1 MEEAMRER
9 HENHSTPAEGFS
21 DSEDKMRVVESQPSA
36 THVSLHQRSLTPV
49 FVDTQLSS
57 TTTPATPRRGHTLTL
72 HEYRKKQQI
81 PSPPLAGPV
90 KRVKRKP
97 GTPDLN
103 ANGHIKTRPPLS
115 PSVASNHS
123 LELSPSPWPS
133 EHVHGPPTRGFD
145 VFAALNSSDSVPS
158 FTSLL
163 ESYYDR
169 SNSAP
174 PLTSNLSDPSKSV
187 YSGESFITPEKTRAR
202 HFKPSKRLPRPTTQR
217 GLRFSHSSITPSPL
231 RLANSRLTTRFTSP
245 PRETNHSSSFAIS
258 KFSFPEPPSPP
269 HASLPQ
275 GHAETAATTNTQRSS
290 ADQQEAKTP
299 TTLHFRGVSFDVVNP
314 HNSLNLHNIETPA
327 DRDADLSDYFETRS
341 EPADIF
347 RNHKRN
353 NPSNRTMDSRQTF
366 LTANENNSPNT
377 GHESRRLPTPP
388 RAVYNDL
395 TSAHHAITSRSGFS
409 TTERSSRLELPL
421 PPPPVAISPHKSLR
435 TQLSA
440 SSSNLSNYRPDP
452 LNVQKAN
459 TSPSVLR
466 RVTSIFRRSKPVEDE
481 ESKGSTSGTQS
492 IALLD
497 QQPASSPRRAPS
509 IHLQWFQ
516 KLGHDKRTSRS
527 APYFSGI
534 SHHSA
539 RGAGHFP
546 RQSVSQP
553 EVRHSAYVSNYA
565 DTEATE
571 SRIFDTESIAP
582 EWSSPDL
589 DYSQEVHDQ
598 SDLWQFADKSNGE
611 TPRLSLLREGASDSI
626 LNRYTQNDTTL
637 DSIVGQYYNDAPP
650 TSAPSLTTISTAGE
664 EQDTSPAIERG
675 RHGANARLSRF
686 PSSGLSQFD
695 FGLSHSESGSDFSDD
710 EPQETPSRMSG
721 IRSLRASAGGPPPE
735 LLPSLPNSDLQ
746 LPNPP
751 FVHRGHSNTIE
762 SGTSHAS
769 SYGDTRNLLLIS
781 PSTQPQGNITP
792 ESRLGS
798 LLPSEGA
805 KASST
810 TLPATFHKTGDRQT
824 EQTMGVETAVA
835 SQHHPEIENQRYDRQ
850 TSSEQVKS
858 DKIKHHSRLSGIST
872 LSGSLFVLKNANQQ
886 CSSPYQSPAD
896 HFSVPPDTP
905 KGLIRGIPK
914 MWQEQSTA
922 SLNYQ
927 SDAKERIN
935 HKQSLSGGTG
945 VSDDPDEWE
954 TVGDASRGDVAHDG
968 DGDGYASMGRS
979 ADERYSALPYTQT
992 HPGDAS
998 HEYGRYSFRKPSA
1011 SILMPSYDFRGGAGF
1026 PHHNALIP
1034 SPNTV
1039 SRQHPSPLG
1048 SHPHPFNTTPPELR
1062 SVHSGSVS
1070 SHANDVD
1077 APESLVPEEQHR
1089 RQQSD
1094 DNRKQQI
1101 FSITPTTFEVVTPTT
1116 REPKLSTEPSSD
1128 IEYDR
1133 DWVPYASPRQKN
1145 PKMFTN
1151 TSLST
1156 IPSSTRDNPDR
1167 VSSSTAP
1174 SMGMSSNRANS
1185 FTKFTVT
1192 GPKLNLTGTPRGTGM
1207 REVGSSV
1214 ADNSSPGMRFSSS
1227 PMSPKSFRSFHQ
1239 AENGQP
1245 EPDEYGEREYITPD
1259 SSPPNSAGLP
1269 GVSATRSYKSPATVS
1284 GTRIPVSPQ
1293 EHTPQHHHFPA
1304 DSLSSSLRSSDEIP
1318 DGNRA
1323 NEGRQRRYEHLRAP
1337 SKKWAPLYTNYRAPS
1352 VDEHL
1357 STLPRRK
1364 GSRRSVHGQKELM
1377 PMKLAII
1384 PQSRA
1389 EHEGTSEDAI
1399 SQPEP
1404 AEISKLTGHRRQSSE
1419 IRPATAAAASIMGST
1434 RTVAPLLIRP
1444 SRPATARDRPST
1456 ADSPSLKP
1464 IPPTP
1469 SLLAVRRP
1477 REQLFSRIVFGLCM
1491 LFPPALIMYGFGCM
1505 DSLIAAATH
1514 GEHLAFG
1521 TQEKRFARYV
1531 GITMT
1536 VAIVVAITAFMV
1548 SIAVKWS

>member
-9 HENHSTPAEGFS
+9 YADPSTPPGRS
-21 DSEDKMRVVESQPSA
+21 GDSEDKMRVVESQPSA

-57 TTTPATPRRGHTLTL
+57 TTMPATPRGGHTLTL

-97 GTPDLN
+97 ATPDLSTT
-103 ANGHIKTRPPLS
+103 GRVKTRLPLS

-133 EHVHGPPTRGFD
+133 ENIHGPPTRGFD
-145 VFAALNSSDSVPS
+145 AFAALNSSDSVPS

-187 YSGESFITPEKTRAR
+187 YSGDTFVTPEKTRAR
-202 HFKPSKRLPRPTTQR
+202 HFKPSKRLPRPVTQR
-217 GLRFSHSSITPSPL
+217 GPRFSHSSITPSPL
-231 RLANSRLTTRFTSP
+231 RLANSKLTSHLTSQ

-269 HASLPQ
+269 AASLPR
-275 GHAETAATTNTQRSS
+275 GHTESAATTNTQRSS

-327 DRDADLSDYFETRS
+327 DRDADISDYFETRS

-353 NPSNRTMDSRQTF
+353 NPSNRTMESRQTF
-366 LTANENNSPNT
+366 LTANENNSPNS
-377 GHESRRLPTPP
+377 GHESRRLMTPP

-395 TSAHHAITSRSGFS
+395 TAAHHAITSRNGFPTS
-409 TTERSSRLELPL
+409 ERSSRLELPL
-421 PPPPVAISPHKSLR
+421 PPPPVAISPHKSVK
-435 TQLSA
+435 TQLSV
-440 SSSNLSNYRPDP
+440 SSSNLSSYRPEP
-452 LNVQKAN
+452 LNVQKAS

-481 ESKGSTSGTQS
+481 ESKGSSSGTQS

-497 QQPASSPRRAPS
+497 QQPTSTPRRAPS

-527 APYFSGI
+527 APYFSGT

-539 RGAGHFP
+539 RGPGNFQ

-553 EVRHSAYVSNYA
+553 EIRHSAYVSNYA
-565 DTEATE
+565 GTEAAE
-571 SRIFDTESIAP
+571 SRIFDTESIP
-582 EWSSPDL
+582 PDWSSPDL

-598 SDLWQFADKSNGE
+598 SNLWQFADKSDAE
-611 TPRLSLLREGASDSI
+611 TQRLSLLREGASDSI
-626 LNRYTQNDTTL
+626 LNRYTPNDTTL

-675 RHGANARLSRF
+675 RHGANARLANF

-695 FGLSHSESGSDFSDD
+695 FELSRSDTGSDFSDD

-721 IRSLRASAGGPPPE
+721 VRSLRTSAGGPPPE
-735 LLPSLPNSDLQ
+735 LLPSLPDSDLR
-746 LPNPP
+746 PPEPP
-751 FVHRGHSNTIE
+751 FMHRGHLNTIE
-762 SGTSHAS
+762 SGTSYAS

-781 PSTQPQGNITP
+781 SSTQPQGNATP

-810 TLPATFHKTGDRQT
+810 TLPATFYEKDEHRT

-835 SQHHPEIENQRYDRQ
+835 SQNPPEIGTRQCDRQ
-850 TSSEQVKS
+850 ISLEQVMS
-858 DKIKHHSRLSGIST
+858 DKVKHNGHLSGIST
-872 LSGSLFVLKNANQQ
+872 LSGSLFVLKNANRQH
-886 CSSPYQSPAD
+886 SSPCQSPAD
-896 HFSVPPDTP
+896 HSSVLPDTP
-905 KGLIRGIPK
+905 KGLMEGIPK
-914 MWQEQSTA
+914 MWQEPSPA
-922 SLNYQ
+922 SLSYQ
-927 SDAKERIN
+927 SDSKERTN

-945 VSDDPDEWE
+945 ASDDPDEWE
-954 TVGDASRGDVAHDG
+954 TVGDASRGDVGHEETEDS
-968 DGDGYASMGRS
+968 YASITRS
-979 ADERYSALPYTQT
+979 AD
-992 HPGDAS
+992 D
-998 HEYGRYSFRKPSA
+998 
-1011 SILMPSYDFRGGAGF
+1011 
-1026 PHHNALIP
+1026 
-1034 SPNTV
+1034 
-1039 SRQHPSPLG
+1039 
-1048 SHPHPFNTTPPELR
+1048 
-1062 SVHSGSVS
+1062 
-1070 SHANDVD
+1070 
-1077 APESLVPEEQHR
+1077 
-1089 RQQSD
+1089 
-1094 DNRKQQI
+1094 
-1101 FSITPTTFEVVTPTT
+1101 
-1116 REPKLSTEPSSD
+1116 SD
-1128 IEYDR
+1128 IDHDR
-1133 DWVPYASPRQKN
+1133 DWVPYVSPRQKN

-1156 IPSSTRDNPDR
+1156 IPSSTRENPDR
-1167 VSSSTAP
+1167 MSSSTAP
-1174 SMGMSSNRANS
+1174 SMGMGSNRANS
-1185 FTKFTVT
+1185 FTKFTIT

-1207 REVGSSV
+1207 REVGSSE

-1227 PMSPKSFRSFHQ
+1227 PWSPKSFRSFHQ
-1239 AENGQP
+1239 AEDRQP
-1245 EPDEYGEREYITPD
+1245 ELSEYGERDDMTPD
-1259 SSPPNSAGLP
+1259 SSPPDSAGLP
-1269 GVSATRSYKSPATVS
+1269 GISAAKSYQSHIS
-1284 GTRIPVSPQ
+1284 GTRMLVSPQ
-1293 EHTPQHHHFPA
+1293 ESTPRRHHFPA
-1304 DSLSSSLRSSDEIP
+1304 DSLSSSLRSSSEIP

-1323 NEGRQRRYEHLRAP
+1323 NEGCQRRYEHLRAP
-1337 SKKWAPLYTNYRAPS
+1337 SKKWAPLYSNYQAPS

-1357 STLPRRK
+1357 STHPRRK

-1389 EHEGTSEDAI
+1389 EREGTNEDAI
-1399 SQPEP
+1399 RRPEP
-1404 AEISKLTGHRRQSSE
+1404 AEISKFTSHRRQSSE
-1419 IRPATAAAASIMGST
+1419 IRPATAAAVSIIGST
-1434 RTVAPLLIRP
+1434 KTEAPLLMRP
-1444 SRPATARDRPST
+1444 SHPGIVRDRPST
-1456 ADSPSLKP
+1456 TDSPSLKP

-1469 SLLAVRRP
+1469 SLLAARRP
-1477 REQLFSRIVFGLCM
+1477 REKLFSRIVFALCT
-1491 LFPPALIMYGFGCM
+1491 LFPPALIMYGFGYM
-1505 DSLIAAATH
+1505 DSLIAAATR
-1514 GEHLAFG
+1514 GEYLAFG

>member
-9 HENHSTPAEGFS
+9 YADPSTPPGRS
-21 DSEDKMRVVESQPSA
+21 GDSEDKMRVVESQPSA

-57 TTTPATPRRGHTLTL
+57 TTMPATPRGGHTLTL

-97 GTPDLN
+97 ATPDLSTT
-103 ANGHIKTRPPLS
+103 GRVKTRLPLS

-133 EHVHGPPTRGFD
+133 ENIHGPPTRGFD
-145 VFAALNSSDSVPS
+145 AFAALNSSDSVPS

-187 YSGESFITPEKTRAR
+187 YSGDTFVTPEKTRAR
-202 HFKPSKRLPRPTTQR
+202 HFKPSKRLPRPVTQR
-217 GLRFSHSSITPSPL
+217 GPRFSHSSITPSPL
-231 RLANSRLTTRFTSP
+231 RLANSKLTSHLTSQ

-269 HASLPQ
+269 AASLPR
-275 GHAETAATTNTQRSS
+275 GHTESAATTNTQRSS

-327 DRDADLSDYFETRS
+327 DRDADISDYFETRS

-353 NPSNRTMDSRQTF
+353 NPSNRTMESRQTF
-366 LTANENNSPNT
+366 LTANENNSPNS
-377 GHESRRLPTPP
+377 GHESRRLMTPP

-395 TSAHHAITSRSGFS
+395 TAAHHAITSRNGFPTS
-409 TTERSSRLELPL
+409 ERSSRLELPL
-421 PPPPVAISPHKSLR
+421 PPPPVAISPHKSVK
-435 TQLSA
+435 TQLSV
-440 SSSNLSNYRPDP
+440 SSSNLSSYRPEP
-452 LNVQKAN
+452 LNVQKAS

-481 ESKGSTSGTQS
+481 ESKGSSSGTQS

-497 QQPASSPRRAPS
+497 QQPTSTPRRAPS

-527 APYFSGI
+527 APYFSGT

-539 RGAGHFP
+539 RGPGNFQ

-553 EVRHSAYVSNYA
+553 EIRHSAYVSNYA
-565 DTEATE
+565 GTEAAE
-571 SRIFDTESIAP
+571 SRIFDTESIP
-582 EWSSPDL
+582 PDWSSPDL

-598 SDLWQFADKSNGE
+598 SNLWQFADKSDAE
-611 TPRLSLLREGASDSI
+611 TQRLSLLREGASDSI
-626 LNRYTQNDTTL
+626 LNRYTPNDTTL

-675 RHGANARLSRF
+675 RHGANARLANF

-695 FGLSHSESGSDFSDD
+695 FELSRSDTGSDFSDD

-721 IRSLRASAGGPPPE
+721 VRSLRTSAGGPPPE
-735 LLPSLPNSDLQ
+735 LLPSLPDSDLR
-746 LPNPP
+746 PPEPP
-751 FVHRGHSNTIE
+751 FMHRGHLNTIE
-762 SGTSHAS
+762 SGTSYAS

-781 PSTQPQGNITP
+781 SSTQPQGNATP

-810 TLPATFHKTGDRQT
+810 TLPATFYEKDEHRT

-835 SQHHPEIENQRYDRQ
+835 SQNPPEIGTRQCDRQ
-850 TSSEQVKS
+850 ISLEQVMS
-858 DKIKHHSRLSGIST
+858 DKVKHNGHLSGIST
-872 LSGSLFVLKNANQQ
+872 LSGSLFVLKNANRQH
-886 CSSPYQSPAD
+886 SSPCQSPAD
-896 HFSVPPDTP
+896 HSSVLPDTP
-905 KGLIRGIPK
+905 KGLMEGIPK
-914 MWQEQSTA
+914 MWQEPSPA
-922 SLNYQ
+922 SLSYQ
-927 SDAKERIN
+927 SDSKERTN

-945 VSDDPDEWE
+945 ASDDPDEWE
-954 TVGDASRGDVAHDG
+954 TVGDASRGDVGHEETEDS
-968 DGDGYASMGRS
+968 YASITRS
-979 ADERYSALPYTQT
+979 ADDRYSALPYTQT
-992 HPGDAS
+992 YPGDTS

-1026 PHHNALIP
+1026 PHHNSLVP
-1034 SPNTV
+1034 SPSST
-1039 SRQHPSPLG
+1039 SHQHPSPLG
-1048 SHPHPFNTTPPELR
+1048 SHPHPFNTPPPELR
-1062 SVHSGSVS
+1062 SAHSSRSIS

-1077 APESLVPEEQHR
+1077 APGSLVPEEQHR

-1094 DNRKQQI
+1094 DNRKQQP
-1101 FSITPTTFEVVTPTT
+1101 FSVTPTIFEVVTPTT
-1116 REPKLSTEPSSD
+1116 HVPKLSTEPSSD
-1128 IEYDR
+1128 IDHDR
-1133 DWVPYASPRQKN
+1133 DWVPYVSPRQKN

-1156 IPSSTRDNPDR
+1156 IPSSTRENPDR
-1167 VSSSTAP
+1167 MSSSTAP
-1174 SMGMSSNRANS
+1174 SMGMGSNRANS
-1185 FTKFTVT
+1185 FTKFTIT

-1207 REVGSSV
+1207 REVGSSE

-1227 PMSPKSFRSFHQ
+1227 PWSPKSFRSFHQ
-1239 AENGQP
+1239 AEDRQP
-1245 EPDEYGEREYITPD
+1245 ELSEYGERDDMTPD
-1259 SSPPNSAGLP
+1259 SSPPDSAGLP
-1269 GVSATRSYKSPATVS
+1269 GISAAKSYQSHIS
-1284 GTRIPVSPQ
+1284 GTRMLVSPQ
-1293 EHTPQHHHFPA
+1293 ESTPRRHHFPA
-1304 DSLSSSLRSSDEIP
+1304 DSLSSSLRSSSEIP

-1337 SKKWAPLYTNYRAPS
+1337 SKKWAPLYSNYQAPS

-1357 STLPRRK
+1357 STHPRRK

-1389 EHEGTSEDAI
+1389 EREGTNEDAI
-1399 SQPEP
+1399 RRPEP
-1404 AEISKLTGHRRQSSE
+1404 AEISKFTSHRRQSSE
-1419 IRPATAAAASIMGST
+1419 IRPATAAAVSIIGST
-1434 RTVAPLLIRP
+1434 KTEAPLLMRP
-1444 SRPATARDRPST
+1444 SHPGIVRDRPST
-1456 ADSPSLKP
+1456 TDSPSLKP

-1469 SLLAVRRP
+1469 SLLAARRP
-1477 REQLFSRIVFGLCM
+1477 REKLFSRIVFALCT
-1491 LFPPALIMYGFGCM
+1491 LFPPALIMYGFGYM
-1505 DSLIAAATH
+1505 DSLIAAATR
-1514 GEHLAFG
+1514 GEYLAFG